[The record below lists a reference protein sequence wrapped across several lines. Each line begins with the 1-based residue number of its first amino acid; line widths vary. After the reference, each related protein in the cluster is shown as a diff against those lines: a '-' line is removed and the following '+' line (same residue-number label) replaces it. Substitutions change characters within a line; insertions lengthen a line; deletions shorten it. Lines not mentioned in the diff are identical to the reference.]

1 MQAALAEI
9 MRDRTTLIIAH
20 RLSTVM
26 HADLILLMDQ
36 GQIIARGTHEVL
48 MTESELYR
56 RLCDL
61 QFDSLPGSQR
71 AHKGRYT

>member
-26 HADLILLMDQ
+26 HADLILLIDQ
-36 GQIIARGTHEVL
+36 GQIIARGTHEAL

-61 QFDSLPGSQR
+61 QFDALPGSQR